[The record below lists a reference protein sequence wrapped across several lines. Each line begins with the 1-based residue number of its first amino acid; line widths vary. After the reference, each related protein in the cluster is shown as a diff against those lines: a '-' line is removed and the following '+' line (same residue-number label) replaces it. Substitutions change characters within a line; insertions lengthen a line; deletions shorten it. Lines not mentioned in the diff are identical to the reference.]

1 MAKKA
6 IKKKA
11 TKKATKKIPMNIDDE
26 EVPPRVSNKILLERL
41 IRMEKRLIRMEKLVL
56 LSIDDDFLVREERER
71 VRKVDK
77 MIAEGRIDELLG
89 DEI

>member
-1 MAKKA
+1 MA
-6 IKKKA
+6 KKA
-11 TKKATKKIPMNIDDE
+11 TKKKTTKNIVKKIPANIDE
-26 EVPPRVSNKILLERL
+26 EEIPPRVSNKILLERL